1 MVATRVIK
9 LDLVNDLTLV
19 DVRTKQSRGK
29 SATAS
34 PRRGARPHAGADPQ
48 SPAHAEAA

>member
-19 DVRTKQSRGK
+19 DVRTKQSSAKRG
-29 SATAS
+29 TAS